1 MNIYTKKRSWK
12 ALLLVFASI
21 IVVVSLWYT
30 NGFIQ
35 KLSIAEKNQVEL
47 WAKAIDK
54 KAELVKYTENL
65 FENLR
70 LKEQRYASL
79 WAEAT
84 KKLIAAGPDDE
95 VVFFTEVIQ
104 GNTDIPVIVT
114 NEAGGVIHK
123 KNLDP
128 IHDKIT
134 VINPGKNNSFTN
146 LDPIKA
152 YYLKDQYNNIYYRNS
167 KTYYQLRNT
176 LDDLTKSFVDE
187 IVNNS
192 LSTPVII
199 TDSSKK
205 ILIAYGGALDSMAVS
220 DSAHLA
226 ASIAKMSANKEP
238 IIIDLANSRKY
249 IFYDES
255 PTLTRMRYFPT
266 VLFSAIL
273 LFLIISYLSFS
284 VSRKSEQSKVWA
296 GMAKETAHQLGTPI
310 SSLMGWIELMKL
322 NYPDENGFVEMNRD
336 IDRLS
341 LVSERFSKIGS
352 IPELKDNDLLEIL
365 ESVRSYMQ
373 RRAPSR
379 ILVSLEN
386 NTTIDPIIKL
396 NKHLI
401 VWVFENLIRN
411 AVDAIGTDKGE
422 IIIAISTSEK
432 GVIIDVTDSGK
443 GIPKGQHKT
452 IFNPGISTKS
462 RGWGLG
468 LSLSKRIVE
477 EYHKGK
483 IFVKSST
490 IGQGSIFRIT
500 LRQ

>member
-30 NGFIQ
+30 NGFIRN
-35 KLSIAEKNQVEL
+35 LSISEKNQVEL
-47 WAKAIDK
+47 WAKAINK
-54 KAELVKYTENL
+54 KADLVKYTEIL

-70 LKEQRYASL
+70 QKEERYVFL

-84 KKLIAAGPDDE
+84 KKVITADPNDDIE
-95 VVFFTEVIQ
+95 FYTGVIS
-104 GNTDIPVIVT
+104 GNKDIPVIAT
-114 NEAGGVIHK
+114 NENGDVIAK

-134 VINPGKNNSFTN
+134 VIEPDKKNSFT
-146 LDPIKA
+146 DYKPIKA
-152 YYLKDQYNNIYYRNS
+152 YYIKDQFNYIYYRNS
-167 KTYYQLRNT
+167 NTYYQLRNT

-199 TDSSKK
+199 TDSSRKN
-205 ILIAYGGALDSMAVS
+205 IIAFGGALDSSAVS

-226 ASIAKMSANKEP
+226 ATIAIMRANKEP
-238 IIIDLANSRKY
+238 LIIDLANSRNY

-255 PTLTRMRYFPT
+255 PTLTRMRHFPT

-284 VSRKSEQSKVWA
+284 ISRKNEQSKVWA

-322 NYPDENGFVEMNRD
+322 NYPDENGFAEMDRD
-336 IDRLS
+336 IERLS

-352 IPELKDNDLLEIL
+352 IPELKENNLLEIL

-379 ILVSLEN
+379 ISVTLEN
-386 NTTIDPIIKL
+386 NTIKDPIIKL

-401 VWVFENLIRN
+401 IWVFENLIKN
-411 AVDAIGTDKGE
+411 AVDAIGADEGK
-422 IIIAISTSEK
+422 IIIIISTTEK
-432 GVIIDVTDSGK
+432 GVTIDVSDTGK
-443 GIPKGQHKT
+443 GIPKTQQKT
-452 IFNPGISTKS
+452 IFNPGFSTKS

-477 EYHKGK
+477 DYHKGK

-490 IGQGSIFRIT
+490 QGQGSVFRIS